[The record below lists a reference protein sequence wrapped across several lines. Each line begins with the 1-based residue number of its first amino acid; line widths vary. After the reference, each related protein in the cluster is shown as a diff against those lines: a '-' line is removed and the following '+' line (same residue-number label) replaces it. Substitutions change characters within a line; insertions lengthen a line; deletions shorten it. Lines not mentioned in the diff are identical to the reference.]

1 MTTNFIK
8 IDLQTNSNRVN
19 YSTSFDSFSVN
30 DDFDYELISSANKEN
45 QNNRMSKNFYT
56 FNIINEWLSREV
68 QSSQEFYT
76 IDVKKLNNI
85 QKLKKLKVKKLFYY
99 SNLLLNRAKIII
111 DLSIVQP
118 TITPSNRKSIY
129 LRYDNDNGKFLTFE
143 LYSFKY
149 TFVRV
154 PEKNKQNDIKNFYT
168 EEHLPY
174 DFKKIEEIIKG
185 FYGEEIGEIN
195 R

>member
-1 MTTNFIK
+1 MTTSSIK
-8 IDLQTNSNRVN
+8 FALQTNSNKVN
-19 YSTSFDSFSVN
+19 YSTSSDSFSVN
-30 DDFDYELISSANKEN
+30 DDFDYELFSSTKKEN
-45 QNNRMSKNFYT
+45 HNKRMSNNLYT
-56 FNIINEWLSREV
+56 FNLINEWLNREV
-68 QSSQEFYT
+68 QKSQEFNI

-85 QKLKKLKVKKLFYY
+85 QKLNKLKVKKLFYY
-99 SNLLLNRAKIII
+99 SNLLLNRVKIII

-129 LRYDNDNGKFLTFE
+129 LRYDNGNGKFLTFE

-149 TFVRV
+149 TFVLV
-154 PEKNKQNDIKNFYT
+154 PEKCKQYDINNFYT

-185 FYGEEIGEIN
+185 FYGEEIGEIS